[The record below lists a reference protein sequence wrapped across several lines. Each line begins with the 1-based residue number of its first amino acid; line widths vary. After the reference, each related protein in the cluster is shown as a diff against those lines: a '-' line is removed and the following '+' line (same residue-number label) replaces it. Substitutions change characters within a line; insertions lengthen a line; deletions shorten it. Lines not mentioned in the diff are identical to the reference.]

1 MRNNNFCAICL
12 LVGLVFVGAMLPTA
26 VSKFRSYDRTVTVK
40 GLSEREVKA
49 DKVIWPL
56 AFNVVGNDLNGVYAE
71 IDRNVAAIRDFL
83 ISGGISESEITVAM
97 PAISDKYAQE
107 YGDNDRTYRYFCKN
121 VVTVCTNNVDTLL
134 SLYNI
139 VEPLLIPAFD
149 ALSAVMTAIQPVI
162 EGMAAATSWLVRQ
175 FREWNP
181 LVIGLTAAVA
191 AYNAVAAFNTFVLK
205 GWTVAQWAHVTAL
218 IAAEKAQKLLNLA
231 MTLNPVGLVVA
242 GIAALVAVVAVC
254 WNKFAGFRAFLLTA
268 WDTVKGFGQ
277 VIWDALVSRFWSLVD
292 GIGAVGK
299 ALVALVKGDFKAA
312 WQEARTGAEKIGS
325 IYNPS
330 DLVEGGRN
338 VIGQVS
344 GNWDRHLEEERRKQA
359 GKDSGIADP
368 KAAAGVAGTKAGSSS
383 GASASSSDGK
393 AEEIT
398 TGGTRNTQVTVHIAK
413 FFDYMDVTMMDRTD
427 TGELRRIVLECMNR
441 SIETALSAA
450 R

>member
-1 MRNNNFCAICL
+1 M
-12 LVGLVFVGAMLPTA
+12 VDQG
-26 VSKFRSYDRTVTVK
+26 
-40 GLSEREVKA
+40 
-49 DKVIWPL
+49 
-56 AFNVVGNDLNGVYAE
+56 
-71 IDRNVAAIRDFL
+71 
-83 ISGGISESEITVAM
+83 
-97 PAISDKYAQE
+97 
-107 YGDNDRTYRYFCKN
+107 
-121 VVTVCTNNVDTLL
+121 VDTLL

-149 ALSAVMTAIQPVI
+149 TLSAVLSAVQPVI

-175 FREWNP
+175 YRECNP
-181 LVIGLTAAVA
+181 WVVGLTAAVA
-191 AYNAVAAFNTFVLK
+191 AYSTVAAVNAFVLK

-231 MTLNPVGLVVA
+231 MTLNPVGLAVA
-242 GIAALVAVVAVC
+242 GIAALAAVVAVC

-277 VIWDALVSRFWSLVD
+277 VIRDALVSRFWALVE

-299 ALVALVKGDFKAA
+299 ALVALVKGDFKGA
-312 WQEARTGAEKIGS
+312 WQEARTGAGKLAS
-325 IYNPS
+325 VYNPS
-330 DLVEGGRN
+330 DLVAGGRN
-338 VIGQVS
+338 VVGQVS
-344 GNWDRHLEEERRKQA
+344 GNWNRHLEEERRKQA
-359 GKDSGIADP
+359 ERDGGIADP

-413 FFDYMDVTMMDRTD
+413 FFDYMNVTMTDRTD

-441 SIETALSAA
+441 SLETAMSAA